1 MTRVVDDA
9 LRPEW
14 RRGEIAVVGLARS
27 GRAAARLLA
36 RAGSEVYASDAST
49 SPELE
54 SIAAQLRADGVS
66 VQLEGHDLARIAR
79 ASLVVASPGVPPGA
93 PPFVAARG
101 AGVEI
106 VSEIEIGLRFLP
118 GLAYIAITGTNGKT
132 TTTAMTG
139 HLLTALGH
147 RAATAGNIGT
157 PLTEL
162 ALSPS
167 PPDWVALEL
176 SSFQLHDTPSVQPTV
191 GVLTNL
197 SANHLDR
204 YESVDGYYGD
214 KALMFRNATPASQW
228 VTNADDPAVQVIA
241 EGAAG
246 LHCRFSVLGRS
257 DAYFDRESG
266 DLFVFR
272 TPLVRREELSLL
284 GDHNVAN
291 ALAASL
297 AVMVADPEHRTERGV
312 GIIAAALPS
321 FHALEHR
328 IETVGEFG
336 GVVWI
341 NDSKSTNVASTV
353 VALRAMT
360 RPSVLLLGGK
370 HKGEPYTDLA
380 PELRERGR
388 AVIAYGEAAPLIEQ
402 DLKGVVPLTRLGSS
416 FEEVIAVART
426 LAQPGDAVLLSP
438 ACSSY
443 DMFDNYE
450 QRGAAFKQLAKQ
462 LGERLA
468 GGAHAGR
475 T

>member
-1 MTRVVDDA
+1 MTRVSDDV
-9 LRPEW
+9 LPSEW

-36 RAGSEVYASDAST
+36 RAGSEVYASDTST

-54 SIAAQLRADGVS
+54 AVAGELRVDGARVH
-66 VQLEGHDLARIAR
+66 LGEHDLQRIAR

-93 PPFVAARG
+93 APFVAARH

-132 TTTAMTG
+132 TTTAMAG
-139 HLLTALGH
+139 HLLAALGH

-162 ALSPS
+162 ALSRT
-167 PPDWVALEL
+167 PPEWVALEL
-176 SSFQLHDTPSVQPTV
+176 SSFQLHDTPSIQPTV

-204 YESVDGYYGD
+204 YDSVDGYYGD

-241 EGAAG
+241 GGAVG

-257 DAYFDRESG
+257 DAYLDRETG
-266 DLFVFR
+266 ELVVFG
-272 TPLVRREELSLL
+272 TPLVRRDALSLL

-297 AVMVADPEHRTERGV
+297 AVMVASPEHRDDRAV
-312 GIIAAALPS
+312 GAIAAAIS
-321 FHALEHR
+321 TFTALEHR
-328 IETVGEFG
+328 IETVGEFD
-336 GVVWI
+336 GVTWI

-353 VALRAMT
+353 VALRGMT
-360 RPSVLLLGGK
+360 KPTVLLLGGK
-370 HKGEPYTDLA
+370 HKGEPYTQLV
-380 PELRERGR
+380 PELRERSR
-388 AVIAYGEAAPLIEQ
+388 AVIAYGEAAPLIEH
-402 DLKGVVPLTRLGSS
+402 DLEGAVPLTRLGSS
-416 FEEVIAVART
+416 FDEVIAAARK
-426 LAQPGDAVLLSP
+426 LARPGDAVLLSP

-450 QRGAAFKQLAKQ
+450 QRGAVFKQLA
-462 LGERLA
+462 A
-468 GGAHAGR
+468 GAHAQQ